1 MSDIFIILIL
11 TMNPLHVLLP
21 FLLALSLSAKL
32 DCKNGGVLML
42 ARTRAQPFSLDYKCL
57 CPFNYFGSDCN

>member
-1 MSDIFIILIL
+1 MS
-11 TMNPLHVLLP
+11 PLRVLLP